1 MKLRDAEVILIG
13 YLKELKDT
21 QYQEQDPDKWQHR
34 QYLID
39 ALSTALEVLD
49 AEQARPLVYREKTI
63 KALRSWIMRTETAGK
78 KGGYAEAIAEIRSL
92 MNNIP

>member
-1 MKLRDAEVILIG
+1 MKIRDAECILEG
-13 YLKELKDT
+13 YLETLKEEQNLETDT
-21 QYQEQDPDKWQHR
+21 DEWQHR

-39 ALSTALEVLD
+39 AMHTALEVID
-49 AEQARPLVYREKTI
+49 AEQRRPLVYREKTI

-78 KGGYAEAIAEIRSL
+78 SGGYAEAIAEIRSI